1 MSKQSWPRAAAIVT
15 IGVLTAA
22 LLGSPPAVAASSLNA
37 WTQAGGGQGHDGVNP
52 GEGVLSAT
60 TVGRLAPSWTLSTGS
75 LHHIPGTTT
84 ARVVSGTAYVVADDD
99 TVYALNS
106 HTGVRRWTTTLTG
119 TDFFQMPVVQD
130 GVVVVA
136 ASCCVISGSSVVGL
150 DAATGTVLW
159 TRTISA
165 LSNWSATGSSLFL
178 GADIGVNPSLTRID
192 LHTGL
197 SLWTVTSS
205 NPNDFGWDLTALDGN
220 LLISEH
226 LHGFVAASIEA
237 RRMSDGTLVWTSALP
252 GDSPVAHGLAI
263 AGHTIYVAYFGGDS
277 DMRLRALKE
286 TGRVRWDIRVGSPT
300 FCDNLN
306 SERPSVSGG
315 LVLLPCG
322 ERMSAYSTATG
333 HVRWTKLIGSF
344 VSNAAIA
351 NGVWY
356 AAWTSFGASRSRLA
370 AFRLTNG
377 QRLWS
382 TSTARSIL
390 DLVQE
395 EGPAVAEGRVF
406 WSFDSTRLRTFALR

>member
-1 MSKQSWPRAAAIVT
+1 MSKRRWREAAAAVA

-22 LLGSPPAVAASSLNA
+22 LMSTPAAGAASNA
-37 WTQAGGGQGHDGVNP
+37 WAQTGGNAGHSGVNP
-52 GEGVLSAT
+52 GERALSPT

-75 LHHIPGTTT
+75 LHDIPGTTT

-106 HTGVRRWTTTLTG
+106 RTGARRWTTNLTG
-119 TDFFQMPVVQD
+119 TAPLQQPVVQD

-136 ASCCVISGSSVVGL
+136 ASCCVITGSSVVGL
-150 DAATGTVLW
+150 DAATGTELW
-159 TRTISA
+159 ARSISP

-178 GADIGVNPSLTRID
+178 GADIDGVHPSLTRID
-192 LHTGL
+192 LHTGR
-197 SLWTVTSS
+197 SLWTVTSAD
-205 NPNDFGWDLTALDGN
+205 PNDFGWDLTALDGD

-226 LHGFVAASIEA
+226 LHGFVSAGIEA
-237 RRMSDGTLVWTSALP
+237 RRVSDGTLVWTSALP
-252 GDSPVAHGLAI
+252 GDSPVAHGIAI

-277 DMRLRALKE
+277 EMRLRALKE
-286 TGRVRWDIRVGSPT
+286 TGEVRWDIRVGSPSV
-300 FCDNLN
+300 CDNLN
-306 SERPSVSGG
+306 GERPSVAGG

-322 ERMSAYSTATG
+322 ARMSAYSTATG
-333 HVRWTKLIGSF
+333 HAQWTKQLGSF

-356 AAWTSFGASRSRLA
+356 AAWSSFGASRNRLA
-370 AFRLTNG
+370 AFRLSNG

-382 TSTARSIL
+382 TSTAQSIT

-395 EGPAVAEGRVF
+395 EGPAVAEGRLF
-406 WSFDSTRLRTFALR
+406 WSFDSARLRTFALR